1 MSHGLKK
8 FKTVTTKCLNNEQQ
22 QLRRIKYLDKLRLLH
37 NPSLSENPI
46 YGHHSINKKYLPLK
60 TDINK

>member
-1 MSHGLKK
+1 MSYGLKK

-46 YGHHSINKKYLPLK
+46 YGHFSINKKYLPLK
-60 TDINK
+60 PDINT